1 MEFPETM
8 REAIA
13 NLRKARGVFQGKP
26 GERSVVEIK
35 RTAQYAWALLFD
47 HSLILSVNI
56 TLTSKLSSE
65 VSSAVTI
72 LKKHSALPRA
82 KAVIEHLEDYVE
94 LMQLLR
100 SQGVDAVNEKLKE
113 KIQELEKERL

>member
-1 MEFPETM
+1 
-8 REAIA
+8 
-13 NLRKARGVFQGKP
+13 
-26 GERSVVEIK
+26 
-35 RTAQYAWALLFD
+35 
-47 HSLILSVNI
+47 
-56 TLTSKLSSE
+56 